1 MLRSKLAR
9 LMTNINASVGGAMTA
24 YCFGARVTDAEKA
37 FVASFCASFG
47 DATELDESLFAQFG
61 VLAGCVP
68 AFAYKFIDEIAR
80 AGVQIGVRKDL
91 ALRIAAKLAAGD
103 TLDVAAG
110 DADGDGAITVSD
122 ALQILRA
129 AIGLRD

>member
-1 MLRSKLAR
+1 MTDPDGEEAYAGGSAALGKYGVYTVTYVATDSDGNAATASYLVTVREYTRFDMNNDGKVSISDA
-9 LMTNINASVGGAMTA
+9 LM
-24 YCFGARVTDAEKA
+24 
-37 FVASFCASFG
+37 
-47 DATELDESLFAQFG
+47 
-61 VLAGCVP
+61 
-68 AFAYKFIDEIAR
+68 
-80 AGVQIGVRKDL
+80 
-91 ALRIAAKLAAGD
+91 ALRIAAGLVAGD